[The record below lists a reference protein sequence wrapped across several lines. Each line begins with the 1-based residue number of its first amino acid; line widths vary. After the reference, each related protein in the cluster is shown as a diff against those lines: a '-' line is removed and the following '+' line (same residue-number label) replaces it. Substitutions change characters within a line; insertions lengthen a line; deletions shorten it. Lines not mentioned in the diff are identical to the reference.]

1 MPQLKEQN
9 GRYYQEAEVVMLATK
24 EYHSDIE
31 LDETLQLSKH
41 KGYCNKNGQ
50 QLYIVSNEDIK
61 KGDWILDIV
70 TKLVTISNN
79 IENAKSSGILL
90 KRDWRK
96 IIATTD
102 ESLKIDNDI
111 TNQTSVIWDKTDIER
126 VIVGS
131 KSLPKPSDSF
141 ISKYIEEYNKGNQI
155 TDILVE
161 YSPKEYKIG
170 DKVHIGGKDWE
181 VDIKVEWSE
190 LFKGFYFG
198 TRNGGTWK
206 CFEYELKVDSDNT
219 ITIKKVKDSYSR
231 EEVMTLFSELQYD
244 MAQQLIGNR
253 GPDKIIPLEWIEE
266 NL

>member
-1 MPQLKEQN
+1 MNTLKEIN

-24 EYHSDIE
+24 NHTKLY
-31 LDETLQLSKH
+31 LSKYGVLSQVH
-41 KGYCNKNGQ
+41 KDRNQLRYEQEGYKPQ
-50 QLYIVSNEDIK
+50 HIYILSSDKIK
-61 KGDWILDIV
+61 EGDWMLVPTVNTDYIDYSKCIPLKAKYDYANSKY
-70 TKLVTISNN
+70 TK
-79 IENAKSSGILL
+79 
-90 KRDWRK
+90 K

-102 ESLKIDNDI
+102 ESLTIL
-111 TNQTSVIWDKTDIER
+111 VTDRTDCYMIL
-126 VIVGS
+126 S
-131 KSLPKPSDSF
+131 KPSDYF
-141 ISKYIEEYNKGNQI
+141 IKKYIEEYNKGNQI

-231 EEVMTLFSELQYD
+231 EELIKILHKSLDANTTKHPTLRQVFVK
-244 MAQQLIGNR
+244 QLN
-253 GPDKIIPLEWIEE
+253 DWIEE